1 MIPIFL
7 SAGARVIAPD
17 WFGFGRSDK
26 PTHDATYT
34 YHFHRNT
41 ILALMK
47 RLRLKNVTLVVQD
60 WGGLLGLTLPVT
72 APDRFK
78 RLLIMNTALAVGRS
92 PGKGF
97 DDWRAFSNAH
107 PDMDI
112 ARLMA
117 RTVPILSTDEAK
129 AFAAPFPDVSY
140 KAGVRRFPQLVM
152 TEPDMEG
159 VDISRTSRVYLKSHW
174 TGESFMAIGMQDPVL
189 GENIM
194 EDLRAN
200 INRCPEPM
208 RLQEV
213 GHFVPEW
220 GAEIAEAALSQ
231 WGVKK

>member
-1 MIPIFL
+1 
-7 SAGARVIAPD
+7 
-17 WFGFGRSDK
+17 
-26 PTHDATYT
+26 
-34 YHFHRNT
+34 
-41 ILALMK
+41 
-47 RLRLKNVTLVVQD
+47 
-60 WGGLLGLTLPVT
+60 
-72 APDRFK
+72 
-78 RLLIMNTALAVGRS
+78 
-92 PGKGF
+92 
-97 DDWRAFSNAH
+97 
-107 PDMDI
+107 MDI